1 MPAILLAAAAAAVAS
16 FTGLQPQLAS
26 GGGAIYLTFAAGN
39 VISVAR
45 STDAGATFTTP
56 VALPAAGAL
65 SLGRRRGPRVAA
77 TTQAVVV
84 AAIAGA
90 KGGGA
95 DGDLLVYRS
104 TDQGRTWAAP
114 IVVNDVP
121 GAAREGMHG
130 LAATDAGLIV
140 VAWLDLRQKGTRIY
154 AARSTDH
161 GATWSADTLVYTAPS
176 GSVCECCH
184 PSVAIG
190 PDGRIAVMFRN
201 QIDGRRDLYVV
212 ESRDG
217 VTFGPAVKQGRGSWT
232 LDACPMD
239 GGALVA
245 GVASTDAVWRREAT
259 LYTTMTAIGATVS
272 GVETEIGPG
281 QDPVIARAGP
291 RLDLAWTGAEGIVLR
306 QGAGRPA
313 PIGPGRFATI
323 VALPAQTLVASEH
336 QGRVT
341 VQRVA
346 RETAADASPAMDG
359 SGRAQR

>member
-1 MPAILLAAAAAAVAS
+1 MPAVLVAAAAAAVAT
-16 FTGLQPQLAS
+16 FAGLQPQLAS
-26 GGGAIYLTFAAGN
+26 GGGAIYLTFAADN
-39 VISVAR
+39 VVSVAR
-45 STDAGATFTTP
+45 STDAGATFTAP

-77 TTQAVVV
+77 TAQAVVV

-90 KGGGA
+90 QGGGA
-95 DGDLLVYRS
+95 DGDVLVYRS

-114 IVVNDVP
+114 VVVNDVP

-130 LAATDAGLIV
+130 VAATDAGLIV

-154 AARSTDH
+154 AARSSDH

-190 PDGRIAVMFRN
+190 PDGRIAIMFRN

-217 VTFGPAVKQGRGSWT
+217 VTFGPAIKQGRGSWT
-232 LDACPMD
+232 LEACPMD

-245 GVASTDAVWRREAT
+245 GAASTDAVWRREAT
-259 LYTTMTAIGATVS
+259 LYTTSTAAGAAIS
-272 GVETEIGPG
+272 PVETEIGPG
-281 QDPVIARAGP
+281 QDPVIALDGT
-291 RLDLAWTGAEGIVLR
+291 RLDLAWTAAEGIVLR
-306 QGAGRPA
+306 QAGGRPV
-313 PIGPGRFATI
+313 PIGPGRFASI
-323 VALPAQTLVASEH
+323 VALPASTLVAYEH
-336 QGRVT
+336 DRQVT
-341 VQRVA
+341 IQRIA
-346 RETAADASPAMDG
+346 REMA
-359 SGRAQR
+359 GRASAAMAGARRAGG